1 MLASNSRPLLLF
13 QAIESI
19 IESHNNTD
27 ISPWTETLTI
37 IQRHAEPHFHL
48 RMAVF
53 VHGDEV
59 ILMSQSE

>member
-1 MLASNSRPLLLF
+1 MTQICLQVSQCLSVER
-13 QAIESI
+13 
-19 IESHNNTD
+19 D
-27 ISPWTETLTI
+27 Y
-37 IQRHAEPHFHL
+37 AEPHFHL